1 MNYYSDKYWHIQM
14 HLPEGKG
21 GTEIDP
27 TEMLSLPQPV
37 IGTGEWEDR
46 QCDYFKSLPIG
57 TILMVRRGGQMI
69 ALCKITS
76 ETYTD
81 DELEKRFLHVNYRNV
96 DVLGYI
102 SDEDQPTNKQLFSQG
117 TLNSCAPWTDQW
129 KYIDK
134 IIRKLHDS
142 NLDN

>member
-21 GTEIDP
+21 GTEVDP
-27 TEMLSLPQPV
+27 AEMLSLPQPV
-37 IGTGEWEDR
+37 IGIGEWQDR

-96 DVLGYI
+96 DVLAYI

-117 TLNSCAPWTDQW
+117 TLNSCGPWTDQW

>member
-1 MNYYSDKYWHIQM
+1 MNDDSDKYWHIQM

-37 IGTGEWEDR
+37 IGIGEWENR

-76 ETYTD
+76 EVYTD
-81 DELEKRFLHVNYRNV
+81 DDLEKRFLHINYRNV
-96 DVLGYI
+96 AVLGYI

-117 TLNSCAPWTDQW
+117 TLSSCSPWTDQW
-129 KYIDK
+129 RYIDK
-134 IIRKLHDS
+134 LIRKLHDS